1 MGLQELGHVVLHV
14 TDLEDSRRFQ
24 RDTLGWPELAGD
36 LEQGSGAPDSVGRQI
51 TCDALSSDVHD
62 RPDAVFFVTPPP
74 VLRRRRL

>member
-36 LEQGSGAPDSVGRQI
+36 LGKA
-51 TCDALSSDVHD
+51 AK
-62 RPDAVFFVTPPP
+62 PPI
-74 VLRRRRL
+74 L